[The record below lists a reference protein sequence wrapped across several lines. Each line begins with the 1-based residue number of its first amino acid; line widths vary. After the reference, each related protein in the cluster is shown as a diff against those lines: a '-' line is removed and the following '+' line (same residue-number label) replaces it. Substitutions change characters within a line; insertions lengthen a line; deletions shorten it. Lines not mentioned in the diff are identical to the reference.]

1 MKYTFDDPAS
11 LSSPARPA
19 LSARLARFLGLLAS
33 LFVISAGIVVTQ
45 RLSEDSL
52 ALLLGLTCG
61 ITAMFPTLVLL
72 FLSWRREM
80 SHRSS
85 SPAQASHASPPV
97 IVVSPPALPYGT
109 QTNHNAYTYHQPQDW
124 PQPQQS
130 RTFEI
135 IGDEG

>member
-33 LFVISAGIVVTQ
+33 LFVISVGIVVTR

-52 ALLLGLTCG
+52 ALLLGLACG
-61 ITAMFPTLVLL
+61 ITATFPTLVLL
-72 FLSWRREM
+72 FLSWRREV
-80 SHRSS
+80 SRRSS
-85 SPAQASHASPPV
+85 PLTQSPHASPPV
-97 IVVSPPALPYGT
+97 IVVSPPALPYGA
-109 QTNHNAYTYHQPQDW
+109 QNSHSAYTYHQVQGW